1 MTPQA
6 SLPSADQ
13 PSHPASVETPATAP
27 APAWV
32 PIRSLSAKHRGEILA
47 HLTALSARDRYL
59 RFGYNASDGQL
70 ARYVDG
76 INFSRDEV
84 FGIFNRRLT
93 LIALGHLACPDIG
106 QAGNPT
112 AEFGGSVA
120 EHARGRGYGARLFEH
135 AMLHA
140 RNRGL
145 SKLFIHALSENTAML
160 KIVRH
165 AGAVVERS
173 GSESDA
179 YLKLPEDTVASQV
192 EQWVGQQ
199 AAAMDYRF
207 KHQAQWVDGFL
218 GACRTW
224 VVDSEKRP
232 EPGQFLPDL
241 QAHSPAMAQKPSEKW
256 PAEAVSQQPIPKSDR
271 LLDTIGEVTAN
282 IGKLAKPSVKN

>member
-6 SLPSADQ
+6 TLPSADQ
-13 PSHPASVETPATAP
+13 PGHPAPVEAPAATAA

-32 PIRSLSAKHRGEILA
+32 PIRSLSPRHRDEILA
-47 HLTALSARDRYL
+47 HLIALSGRDRYM
-59 RFGYNASDGQL
+59 RFGYSASDEQI

-93 LIALGHLACPDIG
+93 LIALAHLACPDIG
-106 QAGNPT
+106 QADTPT

-120 EHARGRGYGARLFEH
+120 EHARGRGYGAQLFEQ
-135 AMLHA
+135 AMLHS

-160 KIVRH
+160 KIARH

-179 YLKLPEDTVASQV
+179 YLKLPQDTVASQI
-192 EQWVGQQ
+192 EQWVGRH
-199 AAAMDYRF
+199 AAAIDYQF
-207 KHQAQWVDGFL
+207 KHQAKVVDG
-218 GACRTW
+218 
-224 VVDSEKRP
+224 
-232 EPGQFLPDL
+232 
-241 QAHSPAMAQKPSEKW
+241 
-256 PAEAVSQQPIPKSDR
+256 
-271 LLDTIGEVTAN
+271 LLNAIGEVKAN
-282 IGKLAKPSVKN
+282 IGIWPDSRPRTDVKR